1 VATRGREHPRRD
13 KQPALHA
20 GCDIREEIGAEEEMA
35 QPRIGIQLIIYGKR
49 WQEDLAGVLREV
61 AGAGYDGIECGDL
74 AAYYP
79 VEQISQLLAETGLQL
94 VGVHAG
100 FNNVADPSKLNA
112 SLDLVTALGGS
123 YLVCSGVGQI
133 QGIETYDQAAGVFNK
148 AGEVCRERGVTFCYH
163 NHAWEFEELG
173 GEKGIHRLIART
185 DPALVQLCV
194 DLYWVHIGGEN
205 PVSFV
210 ERYAERVG
218 YYHVKDG
225 AKGSFTELGR
235 GTVDLPNALRA
246 ALRTNPD
253 WLVYE
258 QDRTDKEPAQ
268 SIMESRQYLRD
279 TIGL

>member
-1 VATRGREHPRRD
+1 
-13 KQPALHA
+13 
-20 GCDIREEIGAEEEMA
+20 MA

-133 QGIETYDQAAGVFNK
+133 QGIENLRPGSRRLQHGRRGMPRAWGDLLLPQPRLGV
-148 AGEVCRERGVTFCYH
+148 
-163 NHAWEFEELG
+163 
-173 GEKGIHRLIART
+173 
-185 DPALVQLCV
+185 
-194 DLYWVHIGGEN
+194 
-205 PVSFV
+205 
-210 ERYAERVG
+210 
-218 YYHVKDG
+218 
-225 AKGSFTELGR
+225 
-235 GTVDLPNALRA
+235 
-246 ALRTNPD
+246 
-253 WLVYE
+253 
-258 QDRTDKEPAQ
+258 
-268 SIMESRQYLRD
+268 
-279 TIGL
+279 